1 MSKTDPG
8 TPCPRGAG
16 HGSAI
21 RATYLC
27 AFFSLSQM
35 QMIALSVP
43 LWGGNLGL
51 SAAVLGLA
59 MASRSILPLVYSIHF
74 GALMDHLGVRR
85 MLVAASAIG
94 VALILVHPVLP
105 FATALVILQIN
116 LGLSSAICW
125 LGAQT
130 AIGQLAAGNRRYT
143 ARFSLFSVAGLIVG
157 PIVLGLVWQTL
168 GPVAGF
174 MLIGLWGCG
183 TLIAA
188 RSLPATPRPD
198 PAPAP
203 LNWSRLVLPDLGAYR
218 RALRL
223 AMTAAGASLVIFSLL
238 RLAGITMQESF
249 YPVLLQG
256 MGYPA
261 GVIGMLVGLGSLVSL
276 PASLLSERWTR
287 LWGGDGRALA
297 GAIALSLCAMG
308 ATPML
313 TTLPL
318 LVVGVVV
325 FGFGV
330 GVSMPGILNL
340 MSAGLPQQDQGV
352 AAGLRAT
359 ANRLA
364 AFGLPILM
372 GLLAEFAGLE
382 ASFWILG
389 GLLAA
394 LTILAGIAAR
404 RL

>member
-1 MSKTDPG
+1 MPKTDPG
-8 TPCPRGAG
+8 TTCAPGAE

-21 RATYLC
+21 SATYLC

-43 LWGGNLGL
+43 LWGGSLGL

-59 MASRSILPLVYSIHF
+59 MASRSILPLVYSIHC
-74 GALMDHLGVRR
+74 GALMDHLGVRP
-85 MLVAASAIG
+85 MLVAASTIG
-94 VALILVHPVLP
+94 VALILAHPVLP
-105 FATALVILQIN
+105 FASALIILQVI

-168 GPVAGF
+168 GPIAGF
-174 MLIGLWGCG
+174 TLIGFWGCG

-188 RSLPATPRPD
+188 RRLPAARRPNPTPQH
-198 PAPAP
+198 
-203 LNWSRLVLPDLGAYR
+203 WSPLVLPDLAAYR
-218 RALRL
+218 RALQL
-223 AMTAAGASLVIFSLL
+223 AMTAAGAYLVIFSLL

-261 GVIGMLVGLGSLVSL
+261 GIIGMLVGLGNLVSL

-297 GAIALSLCAMG
+297 GAIALSLCAMA

-313 TTLPL
+313 TSLPL
-318 LVVGVVV
+318 LVAGVVV

-364 AFGLPILM
+364 TFGLPIMM
-372 GLLAEFAGLE
+372 GVLAQVAGLE
-382 ASFWILG
+382 ASFWIMG
-389 GLLAA
+389 GLLAL